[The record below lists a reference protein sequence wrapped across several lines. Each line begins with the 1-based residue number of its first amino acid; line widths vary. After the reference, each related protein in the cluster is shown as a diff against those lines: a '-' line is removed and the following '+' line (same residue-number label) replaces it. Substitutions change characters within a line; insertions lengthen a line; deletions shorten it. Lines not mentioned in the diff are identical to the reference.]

1 MKQGQ
6 FEQLYQPLWHVM
18 ELEIIE
24 LEKPDGRLKG
34 SELASFAAIVAS
46 AISTRSQKIATTPV
60 IWWINSAI

>member
-24 LEKPDGRLKG
+24 LEK
-34 SELASFAAIVAS
+34 
-46 AISTRSQKIATTPV
+46 KIEDIKLEKNKVVKRDIKPAYK
-60 IWWINSAI
+60 I